1 MGHHDPVNDTDPP
14 VVPPPGTPEPNPPVD
29 EAEPAVEP
37 EPAAELALAAEPE
50 PAAELALTAEPEPT
64 PPAEPTLPAGSAP
77 QSGSTHRQNRI
88 AIVGTVALVVA
99 LAIGAGFLLGRGTGT
114 DDGDAVAGLGAS
126 PSAAATVDPSAPV
139 PTPPAST
146 GPDLPS
152 DGNRLGSADAK
163 VVIDYWA
170 DYQCPYCAK
179 FAQETIPLLTPYIAD
194 GTVALVHRDYA
205 FIGPESSDAAIAVRC
220 AGREGKYWPMHDA
233 VYAAQDGENEGAFA
247 RDRLAAIGAS
257 IGLDGGKLEA
267 CFADRSLL
275 AEVLADTAAGVR
287 TGIESTPTADV
298 NGIRFLG
305 VPEVRRSQGRHRR
318 RRRRRHPG
326 AAAHPAADQRSMGG
340 HLDRRAHGR

>member
-1 MGHHDPVNDTDPP
+1 MPGCPP
-14 VVPPPGTPEPNPPVD
+14 IPSRPPSPHFPPR
-29 EAEPAVEP
+29 PSQAVEP
-37 EPAAELALAAEPE
+37 ESAAEPAPPIE
-50 PAAELALTAEPEPT
+50 PATA
-64 PPAEPTLPAGSAP
+64 
-77 QSGSTHRQNRI
+77 SGGVHRQNRI

-99 LAIGAGFLLGRGTGT
+99 LAIGAGFLAGPRDGHRRRGRGCRHR
-114 DDGDAVAGLGAS
+114 GDAQRRR
-126 PSAAATVDPSAPV
+126 DPGSVRARAHARR
-139 PTPPAST
+139 AST

-170 DYQCPYCAK
+170 DYQCPFCAK

-257 IGLDGGKLEA
+257 VGLDGAKLEA

-287 TGIESTPTADV
+287 VGIESTPTADV
-298 NGIRFLG
+298 NGTRFLG
-305 VPEVRRSQGRHRR
+305 VPKFDEVKAAIDAAVA
-318 RRRRRHPG
+318 G
-326 AAAHPAADQRSMGG
+326 ATPAPLPTAATDQRSMGG
-340 HLDRRAHGR
+340 HPDRRAHGR

>member
-1 MGHHDPVNDTDPP
+1 M
-14 VVPPPGTPEPNPPVD
+14 
-29 EAEPAVEP
+29 
-37 EPAAELALAAEPE
+37 
-50 PAAELALTAEPEPT
+50 PT
-64 PPAEPTLPAGSAP
+64 PA
-77 QSGSTHRQNRI
+77 
-88 AIVGTVALVVA
+88 
-99 LAIGAGFLLGRGTGT
+99 
-114 DDGDAVAGLGAS
+114 
-126 PSAAATVDPSAPV
+126 
-139 PTPPAST
+139 AST

-170 DYQCPYCAK
+170 DYQCPFCAK

-257 IGLDGGKLEA
+257 IGLDGSKLEA

-298 NGIRFLG
+298 NGKPLPRRAQ
-305 VPEVRRSQGRHRR
+305 VRRGQGRHRR

-326 AAAHPAADQRSMGG
+326 AAAHPATDQRSMGG
-340 HLDRRAHGR
+340 HLDRRPHGR

>member
-14 VVPPPGTPEPNPPVD
+14 VVPPPGDARTQLPRRSRAGRRAGRSSPSQHLRSSPSRPPSLSSSPPD
-29 EAEPAVEP
+29 ARQPDQCY
-37 EPAAELALAAEPE
+37 
-50 PAAELALTAEPEPT
+50 
-64 PPAEPTLPAGSAP
+64 PAEPTLPAEPAP
-77 QSGSTHRQNRI
+77 ASGSVHRQNRI

-114 DDGDAVAGLGAS
+114 DDARRCRRHRREPARRR
-126 PSAAATVDPSAPV
+126 AAVDPSAPV
-139 PTPPAST
+139 PTPAAST

-170 DYQCPYCAK
+170 DYQCPFCAK
-179 FAQETIPLLTPYIAD
+179 FAQETIPLLIPYIAD

-257 IGLDGGKLEA
+257 IGLDGSKLEA

-275 AEVLADTAAGVR
+275 AEVLADTAAGGPHRDRVHAH
-287 TGIESTPTADV
+287 G
-298 NGIRFLG
+298 
-305 VPEVRRSQGRHRR
+305 GRQ
-318 RRRRRHPG
+318 RHALP
-326 AAAHPAADQRSMGG
+326 
-340 HLDRRAHGR
+340 RRAQVR